1 MCGGGVDVIE
11 ADLIEKMKKIEDLFA
26 RAGTDGERMAA
37 EAAIARMKKRI
48 KQFEQDDPA
57 VEYKFSLNNGWSRRL
72 FIALLRR
79 YDIKPYRRYRQRH
92 TTVMANVSESFVNQ
106 TLWPEFSALD
116 KALQAHLDEVTATI
130 IAQTICSDTSDI
142 AEVRAIE

>member
-1 MCGGGVDVIE
+1 MIE
-11 ADLIEKMKKIEDLFA
+11 ADLIEKMKKIEALFA

-48 KQFEQDDPA
+48 ARFEQDDPA
-57 VEYKFSLNNGWSRRL
+57 VEYKFSLNNAWSRRL

-79 YDIKPYRRYRQRH
+79 YGIKPYRRYRQRH
-92 TTVMANVSESFVNQ
+92 TTVMAKVSASFVNQ

-116 KALQAHLDEVTATI
+116 KALQAHLDQVTATI
-130 IAQTICSDTSDI
+130 IAQTICADTSDI
-142 AEVRAIE
+142 AEVQAIE